1 VTDKVGGVT
10 CILLGVALIALA
22 DCGAGRDA
30 GAERG
35 PRADR
40 RADGIA
46 NTKKASDETAPAAG
60 TEPTRVDP
68 RRAGLDISLGEWAVT
83 PEAKA
88 IRPGRVTLVITNRG
102 TMNHGF
108 EIEADWDHSGSGG
121 GEGLKLETELL
132 APGEST
138 KVPIELAPGIYK
150 IECFVEGHDDLGME
164 NFLHVRADAPLVTQA
179 ATKSGG
185 SKVSIEN
192 FSFAPK
198 TIEVE
203 AGGQITWVN
212 NDPTE
217 HTVTGDVPALRSDS
231 LGTGETFSARIDEPG
246 TYTYQ
251 CSIHPEMTARVE
263 VSE

>member
-22 DCGAGRDA
+22 ACGVGQDA
-30 GAERG
+30 GAERE
-35 PRADR
+35 PRAGRGADR
-40 RADGIA
+40 TTDTG
-46 NTKKASDETAPAAG
+46 NASDETAPAAG
-60 TEPTRVDP
+60 TGPTRVDP

-83 PEAKA
+83 PEAKT

-108 EIEADWDHSGSGG
+108 EIEADSDHSGSGG
-121 GEGLKLETELL
+121 SDGFKLETELL

-138 KVPIELAPGIYK
+138 KVPIDLAPGTYK
-150 IECFVEGHDDLGME
+150 IECLVEGHDDLGME
-164 NFLHVRADAPLVTQA
+164 NWLRVQAGAPLVSQA
-179 ATKSGG
+179 AAKSHG
-185 SKVSIEN
+185 SRVSIEN
-192 FSFAPK
+192 FSFDPQ
-198 TIEVE
+198 TIEVP
-203 AGGQITWVN
+203 AGEKITWVN

-217 HTVTGDVPALRSDS
+217 HTVTGENPALSSDS
-231 LGTGETFSARIDEPG
+231 LAGGEEFSARIDEPG

-251 CSIHPEMTARVE
+251 CSIHPEMTARVQ

>member
-1 VTDKVGGVT
+1 
-10 CILLGVALIALA
+10 LLGVALIVLA
-22 DCGAGRDA
+22 ACGVGQDA
-30 GAERG
+30 GAERR

-40 RADGIA
+40 GADRITDTG
-46 NTKKASDETAPAAG
+46 NASDETAPAAG
-60 TEPTRVDP
+60 SRPTRVDP

-83 PEAKA
+83 PEAKS

-108 EIEADWDHSGSGG
+108 EIEADSDHSGSGG
-121 GEGLKLETELL
+121 GDGFKLETELL

-138 KVPIELAPGIYK
+138 KVPLELAPGTYK
-150 IECFVEGHDDLGME
+150 IECLVEGHDDMGME
-164 NFLHVRADAPLVTQA
+164 NFLHVRAGAPLVTQA
-179 ATKSGG
+179 AAKSQG

-198 TIEVE
+198 AIEVK
-203 AGGQITWVN
+203 AGAPITWVN

-217 HTVTGDVPALRSDS
+217 HTVTGDDPALRSDS
-231 LGTGETFSARIDEPG
+231 IARGEKFSARINEPG
-246 TYTYQ
+246 IYTYQ
-251 CSIHPEMTARVE
+251 CSIHPEMTARVR